1 MNKKKCRAEI
11 CLATIFSTQALFTPV
26 KTLFL
31 LHFMMQTQDIS
42 FLKFVFT
49 FASFVFELPSGHF
62 SDKVGNKICLVCS
75 RFLMIMSLLAYCMF
89 PYFWGFVAAN
99 LILGIANAWE
109 SGAVDSYFLILCKQ
123 FEVEYS
129 SLKITIKK
137 ISYLFNFTLM
147 AISTLLYSINP
158 FLPFWGTI
166 ILMTISL
173 TIIIGM
179 PKEMESTRANK
190 ALSSNFTQ
198 NSKVVLGKIVHNKC
212 LLWKMLYTITCT
224 AIYILNFE
232 YYTVVF
238 QKAGI
243 GEKIIGPIYSTFM
256 IINALGILVYQK
268 NNFLVLKKLLL
279 IVAPFSFVMLISY
292 KVPLVLLAIF
302 IQQMSFSYYNCDLD
316 IFIINSIDDLTTSS
330 YYQSMI
336 SFVNIIYRMIIT
348 LIITAS
354 FKNLSFNANY
364 IGFTIILFIAY
375 MIDHVLQRRL
385 KNGH

>member
-1 MNKKKCRAEI
+1 MNQKRCRTEI
-11 CLATIFSTQALFTPV
+11 CLATIFSTQSLFTPV

-42 FLKFVFT
+42 FFKFIFT
-49 FASFVFELPSGHF
+49 FASFVFELPSGYF
-62 SDKVGNKICLVCS
+62 SDKFGNKICLVCS
-75 RFLMIMSLLAYCMF
+75 RILMIISLLAYCMF
-89 PYFWGFVAAN
+89 PCFFGFVAAN
-99 LILGIANAWE
+99 FILGISNAWE
-109 SGAVDSYFLILCKQ
+109 SGAIDSYFLILCKR
-123 FEVEYS
+123 FDVEYS

-137 ISYLFNFTLM
+137 VSYLFNFTLM
-147 AISTLLYSINP
+147 AMSTLLYSLNP

-166 ILMTISL
+166 ILMAVSL
-173 TIIIGM
+173 TIIIKM
-179 PKEMESTRANK
+179 PREMEIAQVNRSAS
-190 ALSSNFTQ
+190 LSFAQ
-198 NSKVVLGKIVHNKC
+198 NSKIVLSKIIHNSC

-238 QKAGI
+238 QETGI

-256 IINALGILVYQK
+256 IINAIGVLVYQK
-268 NNFLVLKKLLL
+268 RRFLIFKKLLL
-279 IVAPFSFVMLISY
+279 ILAPFSFVMLISY
-292 KVPLVLLAIF
+292 KIPLILLAIF

-348 LIITAS
+348 LIITGT
-354 FKNLSFNANY
+354 FKRFSFNVNY
-364 IGFTIILFIAY
+364 IGFTLVLLMAFIT
-375 MIDHVLQRRL
+375 DCLVQNRF
-385 KNGH
+385 KK

>member
-1 MNKKKCRAEI
+1 MY
-11 CLATIFSTQALFTPV
+11 V
-26 KTLFL
+26 
-31 LHFMMQTQDIS
+31 
-42 FLKFVFT
+42 
-49 FASFVFELPSGHF
+49 
-62 SDKVGNKICLVCS
+62 
-75 RFLMIMSLLAYCMF
+75 

-354 FKNLSFNANY
+354 FENLSFNANY

>member
-49 FASFVFELPSGHF
+49 FASFVFELPSGYF

-147 AISTLLYSINP
+147 AISTLLY
-158 FLPFWGTI
+158 
-166 ILMTISL
+166 
-173 TIIIGM
+173 
-179 PKEMESTRANK
+179 
-190 ALSSNFTQ
+190 Q
-198 NSKVVLGKIVHNKC
+198 
-212 LLWKMLYTITCT
+212 
-224 AIYILNFE
+224 
-232 YYTVVF
+232 
-238 QKAGI
+238 
-243 GEKIIGPIYSTFM
+243 
-256 IINALGILVYQK
+256 
-268 NNFLVLKKLLL
+268 
-279 IVAPFSFVMLISY
+279 
-292 KVPLVLLAIF
+292 
-302 IQQMSFSYYNCDLD
+302 SFSSFLGNNYSYDDFAYY
-316 IFIINSIDDLTTSS
+316 
-330 YYQSMI
+330 YH
-336 SFVNIIYRMIIT
+336 R
-348 LIITAS
+348 
-354 FKNLSFNANY
+354 NA
-364 IGFTIILFIAY
+364 
-375 MIDHVLQRRL
+375 
-385 KNGH
+385 

>member
-49 FASFVFELPSGHF
+49 FASFVFELPSGYF

-137 ISYLFNFTLM
+137 I
-147 AISTLLYSINP
+147 
-158 FLPFWGTI
+158 
-166 ILMTISL
+166 
-173 TIIIGM
+173 
-179 PKEMESTRANK
+179 
-190 ALSSNFTQ
+190 
-198 NSKVVLGKIVHNKC
+198 C
-212 LLWKMLYTITCT
+212 C
-224 AIYILNFE
+224 
-232 YYTVVF
+232 
-238 QKAGI
+238 
-243 GEKIIGPIYSTFM
+243 
-256 IINALGILVYQK
+256 
-268 NNFLVLKKLLL
+268 
-279 IVAPFSFVMLISY
+279 
-292 KVPLVLLAIF
+292 
-302 IQQMSFSYYNCDLD
+302 
-316 IFIINSIDDLTTSS
+316 
-330 YYQSMI
+330 
-336 SFVNIIYRMIIT
+336 
-348 LIITAS
+348 
-354 FKNLSFNANY
+354 
-364 IGFTIILFIAY
+364 
-375 MIDHVLQRRL
+375 QR
-385 KNGH
+385 

>member
-49 FASFVFELPSGHF
+49 FASFVFELPSGYF

-224 AIYILNFE
+224 AIYILN
-232 YYTVVF
+232 
-238 QKAGI
+238 
-243 GEKIIGPIYSTFM
+243 
-256 IINALGILVYQK
+256 
-268 NNFLVLKKLLL
+268 
-279 IVAPFSFVMLISY
+279 
-292 KVPLVLLAIF
+292 
-302 IQQMSFSYYNCDLD
+302 
-316 IFIINSIDDLTTSS
+316 
-330 YYQSMI
+330 
-336 SFVNIIYRMIIT
+336 
-348 LIITAS
+348 
-354 FKNLSFNANY
+354 
-364 IGFTIILFIAY
+364 
-375 MIDHVLQRRL
+375 
-385 KNGH
+385 